1 MSLLLLLSFTV
12 VRGVMVV
19 VVVIVLVVVGIVAE
33 VVLLF
38 VLLFLSLFV
47 HVTGGFSR
55 RIVIVVVA
63 VHGYGYF

>member
-1 MSLLLLLSFTV
+1 MEQWTPQPSIFFREIGNL
-12 VRGVMVV
+12 
-19 VVVIVLVVVGIVAE
+19 VLVVVGIVAE